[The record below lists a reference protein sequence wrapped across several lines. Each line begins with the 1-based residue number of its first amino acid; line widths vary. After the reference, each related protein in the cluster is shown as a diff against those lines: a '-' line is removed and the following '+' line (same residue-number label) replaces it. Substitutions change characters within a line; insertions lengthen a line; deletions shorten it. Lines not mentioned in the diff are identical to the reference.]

1 MLGLS
6 ALEVKVSTVLLLRP
20 TVSEGEVW
28 HQSSIPIQTS
38 NILTADPEQGRLAG
52 AAAEQD
58 ESGNLG

>member
-1 MLGLS
+1 M
-6 ALEVKVSTVLLLRP
+6 VLLLRP